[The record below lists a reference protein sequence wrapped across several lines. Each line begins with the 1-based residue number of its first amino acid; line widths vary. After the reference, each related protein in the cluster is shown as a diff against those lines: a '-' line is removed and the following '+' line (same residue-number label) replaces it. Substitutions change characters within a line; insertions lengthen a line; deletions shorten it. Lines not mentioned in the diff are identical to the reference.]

1 MADDLVR
8 AVRRVPELDVGS
20 APTSP
25 SSGGRSR
32 LDRPHQADVNPN
44 YDHEPDISQL
54 PRYLNSTKR
63 TDPQSPSGTSKL
75 RKIEKSDLTAIYA
88 SSTYFIYYVLDAP
101 CRRTGI
107 RNGGNRCPMAA

>member
-32 LDRPHQADVNPN
+32 LDRPHQADVNPRHG
-44 YDHEPDISQL
+44 HEPDISNY
-54 PRYLNSTKR
+54 PGTSTKR
-63 TDPQSPSGTSKL
+63 NDPQSG
-75 RKIEKSDLTAIYA
+75 
-88 SSTYFIYYVLDAP
+88 SS
-101 CRRTGI
+101 
-107 RNGGNRCPMAA
+107 